1 MTKTEIKRAINK
13 AVYEYVTSLGYEIA
27 DDTDGSCVTFIPNN
41 CHDVYEMIEY
51 SRSYHETYVLK
62 SALEE
67 TKADANK
74 IDEFA
79 KEQMRK
85 YGV

>member
-1 MTKTEIKRAINK
+1 
-13 AVYEYVTSLGYEIA
+13 
-27 DDTDGSCVTFIPNN
+27 
-41 CHDVYEMIEY
+41 MIEY